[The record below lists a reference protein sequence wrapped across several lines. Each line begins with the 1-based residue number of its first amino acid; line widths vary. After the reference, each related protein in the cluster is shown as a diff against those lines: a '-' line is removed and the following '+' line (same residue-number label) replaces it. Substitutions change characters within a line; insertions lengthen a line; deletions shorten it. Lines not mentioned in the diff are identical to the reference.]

1 MTQYLEQVRHVCSLG
16 ALQSVLAIDRAV
28 PILHAGP
35 GCGQKLW
42 GALGFQNGCQ
52 GSGYVGGHSVPC
64 TNIGEKEV
72 IFGGDDRLKQIVGNS
87 LKIIDADLFVILTGC
102 TSDIVGDDVSE
113 VARRFQE
120 QGKPV
125 IYAETG
131 GFKGTNL
138 FGHELIVDAIIDQ
151 YLKPADVVEPGL
163 VNIWSVVPFH
173 DPFWVGN
180 LKEIESLVTEL
191 GLKPNIIFGPGP
203 EKGLEALGKVPKAQ
217 FNLLISP
224 WVGLKNVKHLEEKFN
239 TPYLHYP
246 VLPIGPTETA
256 KFLRTVGTYAGLEEK
271 RIEKVIAK
279 HEAEYYYYIERSAD
293 VLLETRLLPRRF
305 ITISDSFYSL
315 GIAKFLINDLGLL
328 PETQYITDGVS
339 EEYQDSI
346 RQDFKNFADGI
357 TAKVVFNSDGGAVH
371 EDIRNIK
378 FRGRPLILGSA
389 WDRVLSEEVNG
400 YQLSVSMPVS
410 DRLALDRSYV
420 GYQGAL
426 RLVEDIYSTVLADFQ

>member
-1 MTQYLEQVRHVCSLG
+1 MAQYIEQLRHVCSLG

-72 IFGGDDRLKQIVGNS
+72 IFGGDERLRNIVENS
-87 LKIIDADLFVILTGC
+87 LKVIDADLYVIVTGC
-102 TSDIVGDDVSE
+102 TADIVGDDVGE

-125 IYAETG
+125 VYAETG
-131 GFKGTNL
+131 GFKGTNF
-138 FGHELIVDAIIDQ
+138 FGHELIIDAIIDQ
-151 YLKPADVVEPGL
+151 YLQPADKAEPGL

-173 DPFWVGN
+173 DAFWVGN
-180 LKEIESLVTEL
+180 LKEIEKLINEL
-191 GLKPNIIFGPGP
+191 GLTPNVIFGPGN
-203 EKGLEALGKVPKAQ
+203 GLKALNRVPQAQ

-224 WVGLKNVKHLEEKFN
+224 WVGLKNVRHLEEKFG

-246 VLPIGPTETA
+246 VLPIGPTETGR
-256 KFLRTVGTYAGLEEK
+256 FLQTVGSYAGVEPK
-271 RIEKVIAK
+271 RIEKVIAR
-279 HEAEYYYYIERSAD
+279 HETGYFYFIERAAD

-305 ITISDSFYSL
+305 VTISDSFYAL
-315 GIAKFLINDLGLL
+315 GIAKFLVNDMGLL
-328 PETQYITDGVS
+328 PETQYITDGVA
-339 EEYQDSI
+339 EEYQSRI
-346 RQDFKNFADGI
+346 AAEFENFNDGI
-357 TAKVVFNSDGGAVH
+357 TAKVVFTNDGGAAH
-371 EDIRNIK
+371 QDIRTIK

-389 WDRVLSEEVNG
+389 WDKALAQEING
-400 YQLSVSMPVS
+400 YQLSVSMPIS
-410 DRLALDRSYV
+410 DRLALNRSYV
-420 GYQGAL
+420 GYEGGL
-426 RLVEDIYSTVLADFQ
+426 RLVEDIYSLVLSDFQ

>member
-1 MTQYLEQVRHVCSLG
+1 MAQSIEQLRHVCSLG

-72 IFGGDDRLKQIVGNS
+72 IFGGDERLRNIVENS
-87 LKIIDADLFVILTGC
+87 LKVIDADLYVIVTGC
-102 TSDIVGDDVSE
+102 TADIVGDDVGE

-125 IYAETG
+125 VYAETG
-131 GFKGTNL
+131 GFKGTNF
-138 FGHELIVDAIIDQ
+138 FGHELIIDAIIDQ
-151 YLKPADVVEPGL
+151 FLQPAPEAEPGL

-173 DPFWVGN
+173 DAFWVGN
-180 LKEIESLVTEL
+180 LQEIGKLISEL
-191 GLKPNIIFGPGP
+191 GLKPNIIFGPGN
-203 EKGLEALGKVPKAQ
+203 GLQALTKVPQAQ

-224 WVGLKNVKHLEEKFN
+224 WVGLKNVRHLEERFG

-256 KFLRTVGTYAGLEEK
+256 RFLQTVGSYAGVEPK
-271 RIEKVIAK
+271 RIEKVIARQ
-279 HEAEYYYYIERSAD
+279 EAGYFYFIERAAD

-305 ITISDSFYSL
+305 ITISDSFYAL
-315 GIAKFLINDLGLL
+315 GIAKFLVNDMGLL
-328 PETQYITDGVS
+328 PETQYITDGAA
-339 EEYQDSI
+339 EEYQRI
-346 RQDFKNFADGI
+346 IAAEFENLHDGI
-357 TAKVVFNSDGGAVH
+357 TAKVVFTNDGGAAH
-371 EDIRNIK
+371 QDIRTIK

-389 WDRVLSEEVNG
+389 WDKALAKELNG

-410 DRLALDRSYV
+410 DRLALNRSYV
-420 GYQGAL
+420 GYEGGL
-426 RLVEDIYSTVLADFQ
+426 RLVEDIYSLVLSDFQ

>member
-1 MTQYLEQVRHVCSLG
+1 MAQYIEQLRHVCSLG

-72 IFGGDDRLKQIVGNS
+72 IFGGDERLRNIVENS
-87 LKIIDADLFVILTGC
+87 LKVIDADLYVIVTGC
-102 TSDIVGDDVSE
+102 TADIVGDDVGE

-125 IYAETG
+125 VYAETG
-131 GFKGTNL
+131 GFKGTNF
-138 FGHELIVDAIIDQ
+138 FGHELVIDAIIDQ
-151 YLKPADVVEPGL
+151 YLQPADKAEPGL

-173 DPFWVGN
+173 DAFWVGN
-180 LKEIESLVTEL
+180 LKEIEKLINEL
-191 GLKPNIIFGPGP
+191 GLTPNVIFGPGN
-203 EKGLEALGKVPKAQ
+203 GLKALNRVPQAQ

-224 WVGLKNVKHLEEKFN
+224 WVGLKNVRHLEEKFG

-246 VLPIGPTETA
+246 VLPIGPTETGR
-256 KFLRTVGTYAGLEEK
+256 FLQTVGSYAGVEPK
-271 RIEKVIAK
+271 RIEKVIAR
-279 HEAEYYYYIERSAD
+279 HETGYFYFIERAAD

-305 ITISDSFYSL
+305 VTISDSFYAL
-315 GIAKFLINDLGLL
+315 GITKFLVNDMGLL
-328 PETQYITDGVS
+328 PETQYITDGVA
-339 EEYQDSI
+339 EEYQSRI
-346 RQDFKNFADGI
+346 AAEFENFNDGI
-357 TAKVVFNSDGGAVH
+357 TAKVVFTNDGGAAH
-371 EDIRNIK
+371 QDIRTIK

-389 WDRVLSEEVNG
+389 WDKALAQEING
-400 YQLSVSMPVS
+400 YQLSVSMPIS
-410 DRLALDRSYV
+410 DRLALNRSYV
-420 GYQGAL
+420 GYEGGL
-426 RLVEDIYSTVLADFQ
+426 RLVEDIYSLVLSDFQ